1 MEITSKREVN
11 KVTME
16 ITGWLDTQTAPQLG
30 EALSQLDDNVTS
42 LVFDFSKLEYI
53 SSAGLRQVVVA
64 YKKMAGKDGF
74 KIINVSNEVFD
85 VFRLTGFDQ
94 KIQIEK

>member
-1 MEITSKREVN
+1 MEITSRTEGN

-16 ITGWLDTQTAPQLG
+16 ISGWLDTQTAPKL
-30 EALSQLDDNVTS
+30 EEELSHLDDSVTS
-42 LVFDFSKLEYI
+42 LVFDFAKLEYI
-53 SSAGLRQVVVA
+53 SSAGLRQVISA

-74 KIINVSNEVFD
+74 KIISDEVLD